1 MPFRQN
7 TIKSQIRPRINIV
20 ISTSH
25 REWVLGVLS
34 KELKKNFAVFD
45 AKIVQFPQS
54 RREIRS
60 PRGVVYFPHS
70 EANVFLHHDLA
81 FIALDRGWLR
91 ADTLNILIFTH
102 LTNDTSRIST
112 LRKYF
117 KIVLVNNSETKQL
130 LCDEGFDKDLIHVMH
145 NPIDPI
151 FRKDLTG
158 INKERDVVFVSNY
171 TPRKR
176 PDLIIEVIRQHQNLT
191 FTLIGR
197 GWGGSPELKKIS
209 HLTNFEYHEFNFPSY
224 FEVLSRHKVFCSLS
238 DLEGGPVPL
247 LESLVAGLNVVVT
260 DTGSSRDLVP
270 KTQNSRI
277 IPINPDLE
285 MLGRFLI
292 VATLTDNNGFEVKD
306 EYFYAGF
313 ARRVERL
320 ICFSMGIQIEN
331 CFDTDLRSY

>member
-1 MPFRQN
+1 MAFRQN
-7 TIKSQIRPRINIV
+7 TIKPRIHPRINIV

-54 RREIRS
+54 RRDIRS

-91 ADTLNILIFTH
+91 EENLNVLIFTH
-102 LTNDTSRIST
+102 LTGDKSRISA

-117 KIVLVNNSETKQL
+117 KIILVNNSETKQL
-130 LCDEGFDKDLIHVMH
+130 LCDEGFDKDLIHVMQ

-151 FRKDLTG
+151 FHKDSIG

-171 TPRKR
+171 TARKR
-176 PDLIIEVIRQHQNLT
+176 PDLIVEVIRQHQNLT

-197 GWGGSPELKKIS
+197 GWGNSPELKKIS
-209 HLTNFEYHEFNFPSY
+209 HLSNFEYHEFNFSTY
-224 FEVLSRHKVFCSLS
+224 FDVLSRHKVFCSLS

-285 MLGRFLI
+285 MLGRSLV
-292 VATLTDNNGFEVKD
+292 VATLSDNNGFEVKD

-320 ICFSMGIQIEN
+320 ICFSMRTQIEN
-331 CFDTDLRSY
+331 YFVTDSRNY